1 MRCRET
7 NPMADIYRCLAFT
20 HTPRQFARFPFV
32 HANSVK
38 RGVGRFASPS
48 SHVTL
53 NGGSLLIFE
62 ITLRQ

>member
-20 HTPRQFARFPFV
+20 HTPRQFARFRLYMQTLSKEVLGDLP
-32 HANSVK
+32 HHLLMS
-38 RGVGRFASPS
+38 
-48 SHVTL
+48 TL
-53 NGGSLLIFE
+53 NEGSLLIFE